1 MQKIISITFLF
12 LSVLFS
18 SCTNSQPSNTN
29 LSAVDFNKKIESLP
43 EGNIVDVRTTQ
54 EFSEGHIKNAVNIDW
69 NGSAFDAQ
77 ISKVDKTKPVFV
89 YCLGGG
95 RSASAASKMREMG
108 FKEVYELNG
117 GMMAWRSSGLAETKD
132 ASVAA
137 KPEGMSKA
145 EFDKLIVSDKA
156 IIVDFYAEWCPPCKK
171 MRPHLDE
178 ISKEMAN
185 EVLVI
190 KIDVDKNPTLAQEM
204 KVEGLPTLQFYKAGK
219 LSSTKLGYLT
229 KEELIQQ
236 AKL

>member
-1 MQKIISITFLF
+1 MKSKIIVFVLISFFFISCNGQNPKSYESIPPTAFAEKIKETPNAQLF
-12 LSVLFS
+12 
-18 SCTNSQPSNTN
+18 
-29 LSAVDFNKKIESLP
+29 
-43 EGNIVDVRTTQ
+43 DVRRTE
-54 EFSEGHIKNAVNIDW
+54 EFDGQHIANAININW
-69 NGSAFDAQ
+69 NGEDFVGK
-77 ISKVDKTKPVFV
+77 ISNYDKTKPVFV

-95 RSASAASKMREMG
+95 RSASAASRMKEMG

-117 GMMAWRSSGLAETKD
+117 GMMAGRSSGLAETKD

-219 LSSTKLGYLT
+219 LNATKLGYLT

-236 AKL
+236 VKL

>member
-12 LSVLFS
+12 LSVLFT

-29 LSAVDFNKKIESLP
+29 LSAVDFNKKMESLP
-43 EGNIVDVRTTQ
+43 EGNIVDVRTPQ
-54 EFSEGHIKNAVNIDW
+54 EFSEGHIKNAINIDW

-95 RSASAASKMREMG
+95 RSASAASRMREMG
-108 FKEVYELNG
+108 FKEVYELDG
-117 GMMAWRSSGLAETKD
+117 GMMAWRSSGLFETKD

-137 KPEGMSKA
+137 KPEGMTKA
-145 EFDKLIVSDKA
+145 EFDKLIVSDKV

-178 ISKEMAN
+178 ISKEMSN
-185 EVLVI
+185 EVIVI
-190 KIDVDKNPTLAQEM
+190 KIDVDKNPTLAKEM
-204 KVEGLPTLQFYKAGK
+204 KVEGLPTLQFYKTGK
-219 LSSTKLGYLT
+219 LSTIKLGYLT
-229 KEELIQQ
+229 KEELIEQV
-236 AKL
+236 KL

>member
-1 MQKIISITFLF
+1 MQKIISISFLF
-12 LSVLFS
+12 LFILFT

-43 EGNIVDVRTTQ
+43 EGNIVDVRTPQ

-95 RSASAASKMREMG
+95 RSASAASRMREMG
-108 FKEVYELNG
+108 FKEVYELDG
-117 GMMAWRSSGLAETKD
+117 GMMAWRSSGLSETKD

-137 KPEGMSKA
+137 KPEGMTKA
-145 EFDKLIVSDKA
+145 EFDKLIVSDKV
-156 IIVDFYAEWCPPCKK
+156 IIVDFFAEWCPPCKK

-178 ISKEMAN
+178 ISKEMKD
-185 EVLVI
+185 EVIVI

-204 KVEGLPTLQFYKAGK
+204 KVEGLPTLQFYKGGK
-219 LSSTKLGYLT
+219 LSTTKLGYLT

-236 AKL
+236 VKL

>member
-1 MQKIISITFLF
+1 MQKIISISFLF
-12 LSVLFS
+12 LSVLFT
-18 SCTNSQPSNTN
+18 SCTNSQPSNKN

-43 EGNIVDVRTTQ
+43 EWNIVDVRTPQ

-69 NGSAFDAQ
+69 NGSSFDSQ
-77 ISKVDKTKPVFV
+77 IAKVDKTKPVFV

-95 RSASAASKMREMG
+95 RSASAASRMKEIG

-219 LSSTKLGYLT
+219 LNATKLGYLT

-236 AKL
+236 VKL